1 MSLTINN
8 FNILFSLS
16 PSEIIVKD
24 SLYISSV
31 FCINRGEVNIDY
43 LAP

>member
-24 SLYISSV
+24 SLYVSSV